1 MKSTQLNIFQDKFNV
16 RSMTD
21 ANKTVWFVAVD
32 VAAALGYGNATTAV
46 IRHFTNRKPFS
57 EIPTLSHTAGLEFW
71 QAFFGT
77 PNYAAVNMITEPM
90 IYQMLFRSRLA
101 ETANAERAEQFIAW
115 VCEEVLPSIRKT
127 GSYHISQD
135 SGDDFFTVYEMRLAN
150 PHIDFDGVSA
160 DLRRVS
166 KLFREEILTMPMRTG
181 SEARAATNRYS
192 WRVFRNSCVG
202 SLGLSKPTEEH
213 RAACEFERK
222 QVRKDAGD
230 WKNLFSARE
239 LKRANV
245 LVIAHQDKAD
255 TLERLL
261 AEAARGDMNGSEE
274 DEFDLI

>member
-16 RSMTD
+16 RSLTD
-21 ANKTVWFVAVD
+21 ADNTVWFVAVD
-32 VAAALGYGNATTAV
+32 IAAALGYVKAAEAA
-46 IRHFTNRKPFS
+46 RLHFPDRKAFS
-57 EIPTLSHTAGLEFW
+57 EIPAPPHKGGQDFW
-71 QAFFGT
+71 REFFGQNNT
-77 PNYAAVNMITEPM
+77 DIVSMITEPM

-101 ETANAERAEQFIAW
+101 ETANAERAEQFITW

-135 SGDDFFTVYEMRLAN
+135 SGDDYFTVYEMRLAN

-181 SEARAATNRYS
+181 VEARASTNRYS

-213 RAACEFERK
+213 RAACESERK
-222 QVRKDAGD
+222 QLRKDGGD

-239 LKRANV
+239 LKKANI

-255 TLERLL
+255 LLEKLL
-261 AEAARGDMNGSEE
+261 AEADRKDINGSED
-274 DEFDLI
+274 DEFDIT

>member
-16 RSMTD
+16 RSLTD

-32 VAAALGYGNATTAV
+32 VAAALGYVKAGEAV
-46 IRHFTNRKPFS
+46 RTHFHDRKAFS
-57 EIPTLSHTAGLEFW
+57 EIPAPHHKGGQTFW
-71 QAFFGT
+71 QEFFGQNNT
-77 PNYAAVNMITEPM
+77 DIVTLVTEPL

-135 SGDDFFTVYEMRLAN
+135 SGDDYFTVYEMRLAN

-160 DLRRVS
+160 DLRRMS
-166 KLFREEILTMPMRTG
+166 KLFQEEIRTMPMRTG
-181 SEARAATNRYS
+181 AESRAATNRYS

-202 SLGLSKPTEEH
+202 SLGLSKPSEEH
-213 RAACEFERK
+213 RAACEFDRK
-222 QVRKDAGD
+222 QLRRDGGD

-239 LKRANV
+239 LKKANI

-255 TLERLL
+255 LLERLL
-261 AEAARGDMNGSEE
+261 AEAERKDINGSED
-274 DEFDLI
+274 DEFDLA

>member
-1 MKSTQLNIFQDKFNV
+1 MKSTQLNIFQDKFNI
-16 RSMTD
+16 RSLTD
-21 ANKTVWFVAVD
+21 ADNTVWFVAVD
-32 VAAALGYGNATTAV
+32 VAAALGYGNPTTAV
-46 IRHFTNRKPFS
+46 IRHFPNRKQFS
-57 EIPTLSHTAGLEFW
+57 EIPTLSHTVGLDFW
-71 QAFFGT
+71 LEFFGT

-181 SEARAATNRYS
+181 TEARAATNRYS

-213 RAACEFERK
+213 RAACESERK

-245 LVIAHQDKAD
+245 LVIAHQDKAE

-261 AEAARGDMNGSEE
+261 AEAARDDMNGSEE

>member
-16 RSMTD
+16 RSLTD
-21 ANKTVWFVAVD
+21 ADNTVWFVAVD
-32 VAAALGYGNATTAV
+32 IAAALGYGNATTAV
-46 IRHFTNRKPFS
+46 IRHFPNRKPFS
-57 EIPTLSHTAGLEFW
+57 EILTLSHTVRLDSWQEF
-71 QAFFGT
+71 FET

-135 SGDDFFTVYEMRLAN
+135 SGDDYFTVYEMRLAN
-150 PHIDFDGVSA
+150 PHIDFDGVSS

-181 SEARAATNRYS
+181 TEARAATNRYS

-202 SLGLSKPTEEH
+202 SLGLLKPTEEH
-213 RAACEFERK
+213 RAACESERK

-239 LKRANV
+239 LKLANV

-274 DEFDLI
+274 DEFYLI

>member
-16 RSMTD
+16 RSLTD
-21 ANKTVWFVAVD
+21 ADNTVWFVAVD

-46 IRHFTNRKPFS
+46 IRHFPNRKPVS
-57 EIPTLSHTAGLEFW
+57 EILTLSHTVGLDFW
-71 QAFFGT
+71 QEFFET

-181 SEARAATNRYS
+181 VEARAATNRYS

-202 SLGLSKPTEEH
+202 SLGLLKPTEEH
-213 RAACEFERK
+213 RAACESERK

-261 AEAARGDMNGSEE
+261 AQAARADMNGSEE

>member
-1 MKSTQLNIFQDKFNV
+1 MKSTQLNIFQDKFNI
-16 RSMTD
+16 RSLTD
-21 ANKTVWFVAVD
+21 ANNTVWFVAVD
-32 VAAALGYGNATTAV
+32 VAAALGYSDTKNAV
-46 IRHFTNRKPFS
+46 QRHFNSRKPFS
-57 EIPTLSHTAGLEFW
+57 EIPTGVNAPPLDFW
-71 QAFFGT
+71 QEFFGT
-77 PNYAAVNMITEPM
+77 PNYAAVNMVTEPM

-135 SGDDFFTVYEMRLAN
+135 SGDDYFTVYEMRLAN

-213 RAACEFERK
+213 RAACESERK

-261 AEAARGDMNGSEE
+261 ARAALSDLNGSEE

>member
-16 RSMTD
+16 RSLTD
-21 ANKTVWFVAVD
+21 ADNTVWFVAVD
-32 VAAALGYGNATTAV
+32 VASALGYVKADEAA
-46 IRHFTNRKPFS
+46 RLHFSNRKPFS
-57 EIPTLSHTAGLEFW
+57 EIPTTLHKGGLDFW
-71 QAFFGT
+71 REFFGT

-150 PHIDFDGVSA
+150 PHIDFDGVSS

-181 SEARAATNRYS
+181 TEARAATNRYS

-202 SLGLSKPTEEH
+202 SLGLVKPTEEH
-213 RAACEFERK
+213 RAACEAERK

-230 WKNLFSARE
+230 WKSLFSARE

-261 AEAARGDMNGSEE
+261 AEAGRRDMNGSAE

>member
-16 RSMTD
+16 RSLTD

-32 VAAALGYGNATTAV
+32 VAAALGYGNTRNAV
-46 IRHFTNRKPFS
+46 NRHFPNRKSFS
-57 EIPTLSHTAGLEFW
+57 EIPGVPHKGSQDFW
-71 QAFFGT
+71 VEFFGQNNPGEVT
-77 PNYAAVNMITEPM
+77 MITEPM

-101 ETANAERAEQFIAW
+101 ETANAERAEQFITW

-135 SGDDFFTVYEMRLAN
+135 SGDDYFTVYEMRLAN

-160 DLRRVS
+160 DLRRMS
-166 KLFREEILTMPMRTG
+166 KLFQEEILTMPMRTG
-181 SEARAATNRYS
+181 AESRAATNRYS

-213 RAACEFERK
+213 RAACEFDRK
-222 QVRKDAGD
+222 QLRRDGGD

-239 LKRANV
+239 LKKANL

-255 TLERLL
+255 LLERLL
-261 AEAARGDMNGSEE
+261 AEASRNDMNGSED
-274 DEFDLI
+274 DEFDLD

>member
-16 RSMTD
+16 RSLTD
-21 ANKTVWFVAVD
+21 ADNTVWFVAVD

-46 IRHFTNRKPFS
+46 IRHFPNRKPVS
-57 EIPTLSHTAGLEFW
+57 EILTLSHTVGLDFW
-71 QAFFGT
+71 QEFFET

-127 GSYHISQD
+127 GAYHVSQD
-135 SGDDFFTVYEMRLAN
+135 SGDDYFTVYEMRLAN

-181 SEARAATNRYS
+181 VEARAATNRYS

-202 SLGLSKPTEEH
+202 SLGLLKPTEEH
-213 RAACEFERK
+213 RAACESERK

-261 AEAARGDMNGSEE
+261 AQAARADMNSSEE

>member
-1 MKSTQLNIFQDKFNV
+1 MKSTQLSIFQDKFNV
-16 RSMTD
+16 RSLTD
-21 ANKTVWFVAVD
+21 ADNTVWFVAVD

-46 IRHFTNRKPFS
+46 IRHFPNRKPVS
-57 EIPTLSHTAGLEFW
+57 EILTLSHTVGLDFW
-71 QAFFGT
+71 QEFFET

-127 GSYHISQD
+127 GAYHVSQD
-135 SGDDFFTVYEMRLAN
+135 SGDDYFTVYEMRLAN

-181 SEARAATNRYS
+181 VEARAATNRYS

-202 SLGLSKPTEEH
+202 SLGLLKPTEEH
-213 RAACEFERK
+213 RAACESERK

-261 AEAARGDMNGSEE
+261 AQAARADMNSSEE

>member
-1 MKSTQLNIFQDKFNV
+1 MKSKQLNIFQDKFNV
-16 RSMTD
+16 RTITD
-21 ANKTVWFVAVD
+21 VNNTVWFVAVD
-32 VAAALGYGNATTAV
+32 VAAALGYVKASEAV
-46 IRHFTNRKPFS
+46 RLHFPDRKPFS
-57 EIPTLSHTAGLEFW
+57 EIPTPPYEGRLDSWQEF
-71 QAFFGT
+71 FET
-77 PNYAAVNMITEPM
+77 PNYAAVNLITEPM

-135 SGDDFFTVYEMRLAN
+135 SGDDYFTVYEMRLAN

-166 KLFREEILTMPMRTG
+166 KLFREEIRTMPMRTG
-181 SEARAATNRYS
+181 TEARAATNRYS

-202 SLGLSKPTEEH
+202 ALGLTKPTDEH
-213 RAACEFERK
+213 RAACEEERK
-222 QVRKDAGD
+222 QVRRDGGD
-230 WKNLFSARE
+230 WRSLFSAKE

-245 LVIAHQDKAD
+245 LVIAHQDRAD
-255 TLERLL
+255 RLERLL
-261 AEAARGDMNGSEE
+261 AEVARRDLDGTED

>member
-21 ANKTVWFVAVD
+21 ANNTVWFVAVD
-32 VAAALGYGNATTAV
+32 VAAALGYVKAAEAA
-46 IRHFTNRKPFS
+46 RLHFHDRKSFS
-57 EIPTLSHTAGLEFW
+57 EIPVPPHKGGQDFW
-71 QAFFGT
+71 QDFFGQ
-77 PNYAAVNMITEPM
+77 NDIGKVNMITEPM

-213 RAACEFERK
+213 RAACESERK

-230 WKNLFSARE
+230 WKNLFSSRE

-261 AEAARGDMNGSEE
+261 AEAGRRDMNGSEE
-274 DEFDLI
+274 DEFYLI

>member
-1 MKSTQLNIFQDKFNV
+1 MNSTQLNIFQDKFNV
-16 RSMTD
+16 RSLTD
-21 ANKTVWFVAVD
+21 TNNTVWFVAVD
-32 VAAALGYGNATTAV
+32 VAAALGYSRADEAA
-46 IRHFTNRKPFS
+46 RLHFHSRKPFS
-57 EIPTLSHTAGLEFW
+57 EIPTPLHKGGLGFW
-71 QAFFGT
+71 QEFFGT

-101 ETANAERAEQFIAW
+101 ETANAGRAEQFIAW

-213 RAACEFERK
+213 RAACESERK

-245 LVIAHQDKAD
+245 LVVAHQDKAD

-261 AEAARGDMNGSEE
+261 AQAARADMNGSEE
-274 DEFDLI
+274 DDFDLI